1 MDKFEKYYEAVR
13 FIEGLSNVL
22 SGDYMKKDPKVDES
36 IYIKRM
42 RYFLHLLGDPDK
54 KFKFIHVTGTS
65 GKGTVATMLS
75 EILFASGKN
84 VGLFTSP
91 FATASIEKIKVNDK
105 YIPPDEF
112 ADILEY
118 LKPYIDKAYVNG
130 PYGGPS
136 YFELFF
142 AISLIYFARK
152 KCDWV
157 VAEVGCG
164 GRYDAT
170 NIIQNPV
177 ATVITNINYDHTHI
191 LGKTLKKIAYD
202 KAGIIKKGSVFFTT
216 EERPCLLKIFEEI
229 CQKEKVKYFFVKNKD
244 KDTQAINISLATSVA
259 DYLGTGIGK
268 KHIAAGLAKT
278 KLPCRFEVVQK
289 NPVVILDGAHNF
301 SKINSTI
308 ANLKKIKYKKF
319 FLVFSIAKNKE
330 VEKIVK
336 IIAPVADHIFCTRYL
351 VSERKCAP
359 PKNLSEIFSRYKNP
373 KAKITVLHD
382 PNQALDMVLKLASPE
397 DAILVTGSFFLAGEL
412 RKKWYSEEFIFKNL
426 SSF

>member
-22 SGDYMKKDPKVDES
+22 SSDYMKKDHKIDES
-36 IYIKRM
+36 IYTKRM

-54 KFKFIHVTGTS
+54 NFKFIHVTGTS
-65 GKGTVATMLS
+65 GKGTVATMLQ
-75 EILFASGKN
+75 EVLFASGKN

-91 FATASIEKIKVNDK
+91 FATTSIEKIRVNDK

-112 ADILEY
+112 ADILAY
-118 LKPYIDKAYVNG
+118 LKPHIDKAFVTS

-142 AISLIYFARK
+142 AISLVYFARK

-216 EERPCLLKIFEEI
+216 EQRPRLLKIFEEI
-229 CQKEKVKYFFVKNKD
+229 CQKEKVKFNFIKNKSED
-244 KDTQAINISLATSVA
+244 VKEINASLVSAVARHIGISEKDIAI
-259 DYLGTGIGK
+259 
-268 KHIAAGLAKT
+268 GLEKT
-278 KLPCRFEVVQK
+278 KLPCRFEIVQK
-289 NPVVILDGAHNF
+289 NPIVILDGAHNF
-301 SKINSTI
+301 SKISSTI
-308 ANLKKIKYKKF
+308 ANLKKIKYKKL

-330 VEKIVK
+330 VEEIVK
-336 IIAPVADHIFCTRYL
+336 IIAPVADHVFCTRYL

-359 PKNLSEIFSRYKNP
+359 PKDLAEFFSRYKNS

-382 PNQALDMVLKLASPE
+382 PSQALDMVLKLASPE

-412 RKKWYSEEFIFKNL
+412 RKKWYSEEFVLKNL